1 MAGTRT
7 DNTFAEALTKLLRN
21 LADMKVLPDADL
33 EFILNLEMQVV
44 QKLREPID
52 TMQAQGSTQVPGA
65 PGMGMP
71 MGPPPG
77 MGGGLPPELMGGMP
91 PEMGMPG
98 MGGGAG
104 IPGMRQEPAMPNPDE
119 LRRILQG

>member
-1 MAGTRT
+1 MPGTRT
-7 DNTFAEALTKLLRN
+7 DNTFAESLTKLLRS

-52 TMQAQGSTQVPGA
+52 NMQAQGSTQIPGA
-65 PGMGMP
+65 PP
-71 MGPPPG
+71 MGPPMGPPLG
-77 MGGGLPPELMGGMP
+77 IGGGLPPELMGGGMP
-91 PEMGMPG
+91 PGMG
-98 MGGGAG
+98 MGGGV
-104 IPGMRQEPAMPNPDE
+104 PGVRQEPSMPNPDE